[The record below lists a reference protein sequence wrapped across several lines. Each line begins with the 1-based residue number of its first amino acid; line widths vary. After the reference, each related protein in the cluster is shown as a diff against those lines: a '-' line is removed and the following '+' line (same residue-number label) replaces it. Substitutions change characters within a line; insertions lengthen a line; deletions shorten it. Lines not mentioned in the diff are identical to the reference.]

1 MIKNAGIKY
10 KPTMTGETA
19 REGINRIVSIFL
31 YFLILSI
38 AIKTRP
44 ILQTKEIKTIFIAII
59 TVSLKGSRGK

>member
-1 MIKNAGIKY
+1 
-10 KPTMTGETA
+10 MTGETA